1 MAQVHNRQSL
11 LLHRQ
16 GAGVATAG
24 ALANCSI
31 LNCCTFRQVLQHI
44 QLDFGM
50 EVCVVEVHVI
60 NGDRH
65 QCEMMTRLPSGY
77 TNSSN
82 TVIAIVACSYT
93 SALLG
98 VLVVW

>member
-1 MAQVHNRQSL
+1 
-11 LLHRQ
+11 
-16 GAGVATAG
+16 
-24 ALANCSI
+24 
-31 LNCCTFRQVLQHI
+31 
-44 QLDFGM
+44 M